1 MTGGQRLFLFLAF
14 LFIFFSGLPVLES
27 ATTEMEQEEKEPL
40 VTLVF
45 FEMDL
50 REALRELA
58 LQTGVHIMMDEN
70 VTGTVTLD
78 LVDTP
83 LEKALRMMLVA
94 GGFTYRKMEDF
105 YLVGLADPRNRAFV
119 ELSETEIFFFKNT
132 SVDTVEALLP
142 EAFKSYV
149 RFDRHTNTVGVTA
162 PRAVMDRI
170 TADFKKIDA
179 PRPQVKIKALVSE
192 VRTEV
197 VKEWGID
204 LFNWEFSTGQK
215 KNPDWTTILELSP
228 GAAMVETDIFGLL
241 HTKMRALEIEGE
253 ARIHADP
260 VVVAADGKTADLFVG
275 DRHNMILRMNDT
287 YDRVEKIEAG
297 TGLVVTPRVYAEHI
311 ELDVRQT
318 VSYFMENS
326 VNEPVVRVAEFSST
340 LRLVPGQTLLVSG
353 LTQREDKSRESGT
366 PVLGRIPLVR
376 LLFREAGQEQKESE
390 LLVFLSA
397 EVVEGE

>member
-1 MTGGQRLFLFLAF
+1 MGRQRLSLFLLF
-14 LFIFFSGLPVLES
+14 LCILLTGWPALGS
-27 ATTEMEQEEKEPL
+27 AATKMELIGKEPL

-58 LQTGVHIMMDEN
+58 LQTGVNIMMDEN
-70 VTGTVTLD
+70 VAGTVTLD

-94 GGFTYRKMEDF
+94 GGFTYRKVEDY
-105 YLVGLADPRNRAFV
+105 YLVGLADPRNRAFID
-119 ELSETEIFFFKNT
+119 LAETEIFFFQNT
-132 SVDTVEALLP
+132 RVETVEALLP

-149 RFDRHTNTVGVTA
+149 RFDRSTNAVTITA
-162 PRAVMDRI
+162 PRAMIERI
-170 TADFKKIDA
+170 IADFRKMDV

-204 LFNWEFSTGQK
+204 LFNWEFSAGQK
-215 KNPDWTTILELSP
+215 KNPDWTAILELSP
-228 GAAMVETDIFGLL
+228 GAAMIETDIFGLL
-241 HTKMRALEIEGE
+241 HTKMRALEKKGE
-253 ARIHADP
+253 AKIYADP
-260 VVVAADGKTADLFVG
+260 VVVVADGKTADLFVG
-275 DRHNMILRMNDT
+275 DHHNLILRINDN

-297 TGLVVTPRVYAEHI
+297 TGLAVNPRVFEKHI

-318 VSYFMENS
+318 VSYFVENG
-326 VNEPVVRVAEFSST
+326 VNEPVVRVTEFGST

-353 LTQREDKSRESGT
+353 LTQRENKSRESGM
-366 PVLGRIPLVR
+366 PVLSRIPLVG
-376 LLFREAGQEQKESE
+376 LLFRENGQEQKESE
-390 LLVFLSA
+390 LLIFLSA
-397 EVVEGE
+397 EVVEGG